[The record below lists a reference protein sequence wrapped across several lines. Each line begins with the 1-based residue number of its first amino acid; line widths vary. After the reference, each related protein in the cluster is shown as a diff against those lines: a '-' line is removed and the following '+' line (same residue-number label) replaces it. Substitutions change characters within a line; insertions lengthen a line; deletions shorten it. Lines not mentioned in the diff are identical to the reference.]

1 MFCSKCGYDAQNA
14 KFCPKCGNPIKI
26 TQPQQETV
34 TPQQSVQPQGTVQSQ
49 QTGAQSQQFG
59 AQPQQFGTQP
69 QQTGTQPQQ
78 FGAQPQQFGTQ
89 PQQTGAQ
96 PQQFGT
102 QPQQFGTQPQ
112 MGMPQ
117 PQSQPEMPKAKKKKK
132 KWPIVLV
139 CVLAGII
146 LLGVAGY
153 FAYPYIDEMLHPKK
167 QAITALKNA
176 GADFES
182 CINDSIDKFTTTGI
196 SDKQEMKGSFKIGSA
211 NIDGSNYLSYLK
223 VDTVNYD
230 IQTSLSSNEISGTV
244 SLASGSSKPV
254 VQATFYTDNSYLY
267 FNIPEISSTSFRVS
281 LSYLGV
287 STYGSSVYRAGS
299 SVSGLGSLNSSTVS
313 LYADV
318 FKAVV
323 SDIMGAFDNIV
334 DSCEY
339 NKVEST
345 TYKSDNGDIKV
356 NVFEVTV
363 NQKALEAGIDSAIDN
378 IYGDSKL
385 TSYLS
390 LLSIYGMNKDTLKSE
405 AKKEISGM
413 QPVKFK
419 IYVNKDNKIVKATV
433 DASEFGEDSGEV
445 SASFIGKDN
454 LYDYVV
460 FEIKDVENASA
471 KFVVK
476 KDSDDVS
483 FSMDITPDQTQYK
496 GEYISAGIDMS
507 VSGTNVTIKNVY
519 VKGKADKDT
528 IDVSGSGQY
537 ALSNFSSMTYGKTYF
552 GNTIEIN
559 DKFLSTPG
567 INVVEYY
574 NNINKIAQQLL
585 SDSLYNQY
593 FKSLNS
599 QMMIQ

>member
-34 TPQQSVQPQGTVQSQ
+34 TPQQSVQPQGTVQPQQTGAQSQQFGTQSQ

-59 AQPQQFGTQP
+59 AQPQQFG
-69 QQTGTQPQQ
+69 
-78 FGAQPQQFGTQ
+78 
-89 PQQTGAQ
+89 AQ

-112 MGMPQ
+112 QFGTQ
-117 PQSQPEMPKAKKKKK
+117 PQQFGTQPAPETSKAKKKKK

-254 VQATFYTDNSYLY
+254 VQASFYTDNSYLY
-267 FNIPEISSTSFRVS
+267 FNIPEISSDSFRVS
-281 LSYLGV
+281 LSYLGI
-287 STYGSSVYRAGS
+287 STYSSSIYRTGST
-299 SVSGLGSLNSSTVS
+299 VSGLGSLDSSTVS

-318 FKAVV
+318 FKAAV
-323 SDIMGAFDNIV
+323 SDIIRAFDSII

-339 NKVEST
+339 TKIEST
-345 TYKSDNGDIKV
+345 TYQSDNGDIKA

-363 NQKALEAGIDSAIDN
+363 NQKALEAGIDATVDN
-378 IYGDSKL
+378 LYQDSKL
-385 TSYLS
+385 TSYIS
-390 LLSIYGMNKDTLKSE
+390 LLSIYGLNKETIKTE
-405 AKKEISGM
+405 AKNAISGM
-413 QPVKFK
+413 QPVKFR
-419 IYVNKDNKIVKATV
+419 IYVNKDSKIVKATI
-433 DASEFGEDSGEV
+433 DAKEFGASEGEISV
-445 SASFIGKDN
+445 AFIGKDKP
-454 LYDYVV
+454 YDYTV
-460 FEIKDVENASA
+460 FEMNNVEKTTA
-471 KFVVK
+471 KMVMK
-476 KDSDDVS
+476 KDGNDVA
-483 FSMDITPDQTQYK
+483 FSIDITPDQTQYK
-496 GEYISAGIDMS
+496 GEYLSAGIDMS

-519 VKGKADKDT
+519 AKGKIDSDT
-528 IDVSGSGQY
+528 MDVSGSGQY
-537 ALSNFSSMTYGKTYF
+537 ALSNFSSMTYSKSSF
-552 GNTIEIN
+552 KNPLEIN
-559 DKFLSTPG
+559 DRFIYSAGSK
-567 INVVEYY
+567 IIEYY
-574 NNINKIAQQLL
+574 SKIDKLAQQIL

-593 FKSLNS
+593 FKAISGGTGTSANS
-599 QMMIQ
+599 YIR